1 MSGETGLLTFSIGPV
16 HALIA
21 QARRVADLWAGSD
34 LLSYLTARAV
44 TKVRSWPGAAMVFPS
59 VADDQEVP
67 PGFPNRFVC
76 RVPLAEAGEIAH
88 ALREEVL
95 TEWDRQVTATVQEL
109 RAHGLGPAS
118 WIWSDEA
125 PWGSRQTDHLLEIT
139 WSWVPEGQDYAAA
152 SREGARR
159 FAAARLFRPFSQ
171 IEERGEKCILCGERT
186 ALPDGQRS
194 EVRDRWT
201 KAGIAAKGTANEGFL
216 REGQTRLCLVCATK
230 RLYPQQH
237 GKSAYFAAFD
247 KFQPSDEDPYFAL
260 VSMDGDHM
268 GQILSWAEERIA
280 GRDVEKFHR
289 AVSAALSR
297 FAEGLRTPGRP
308 DLNLPT
314 LGRSPIR
321 GHKIP
326 QLVYAGGEDVI
337 LVCDPREALGIAWS
351 IRAWYRECLREIAPL
366 LAERQDF
373 DRSFTISAGILFGHT
388 KHPAGLLF
396 RDVEKL
402 LKEVAKAKA
411 GRDAVAIR
419 LVKRGGVPVETAF
432 HWDEAAG
439 AAMGAPTWVDLFDH
453 LIGDLMT
460 GKLSSRQTFTL
471 RRQEQVLAGVFAKEE
486 QWAAWLS
493 EQLSRREVAGAGEV
507 AARLAPFFFR
517 EKTGALR
524 ILRFLTRE
532 AAA

>member
-1 MSGETGLLTFSIGPV
+1 LSGETGLLTFSIGPV
-16 HALIA
+16 HTLIA

-34 LLSYLTARAV
+34 LLSSLTAKAV
-44 TKVRSWPGAAMVFPS
+44 MKIQSWPGAEMVFPS
-59 VADDQEVP
+59 IADDQEVP

-76 RVPLAEAGEIAH
+76 RVPLAEAGEIAQ

-95 TEWDRQVTATVQEL
+95 TEWDRQVTATVQVL
-109 RAHGLGPAS
+109 RAHELGPAA
-118 WIWSDEA
+118 WIWSEEA
-125 PWGSRQTDHLLEIT
+125 TRGSRQTDHLLEIA
-139 WSWVPEGQDYAAA
+139 WSWVPEGEDYAAA
-152 SREGARR
+152 SLEGARR
-159 FAAARLFRPFSQ
+159 FAAVRLFRPFSQ

-186 ALPDGQRS
+186 ALPDGQRN
-194 EVRDRWT
+194 EVIERWA
-201 KAGIAAKGTANEGFL
+201 KAAGAAEGTANEGFL
-216 REGQTRLCLVCATK
+216 RQGQTRLCLVCATK

-237 GKSAYFAAFD
+237 GKSAYFTAFD
-247 KFQPSDEDPYFAL
+247 RFQPSEEDSYFAL

-268 GQILSWAEERIA
+268 GKILGWAGERIA
-280 GRDVEKFHR
+280 GRNVEAFHR

-308 DLNLPT
+308 DLNLST
-314 LGRSPIR
+314 LGRSSR
-321 GHKIP
+321 GRKNP

-351 IRAWYRECLREIAPL
+351 IRGWYRECLREIVPL

-396 RDVEKL
+396 RDVERL
-402 LKEVAKAKA
+402 LNEVAKEKA

-432 HWDEAAG
+432 HWDEATG
-439 AAMGAPTWVDLFDH
+439 AAVGAPTWVDLFDH
-453 LIGDLMT
+453 LIGDLTT

-471 RRQEQVLAGVFAKEE
+471 RRQEQILAGVFAQEE
-486 QWAAWLS
+486 QWTAWLT
-493 EQLSRREVAGAGEV
+493 EQLSRREVASAGEV
-507 AARLAPFFFR
+507 AARLAPFFLQ